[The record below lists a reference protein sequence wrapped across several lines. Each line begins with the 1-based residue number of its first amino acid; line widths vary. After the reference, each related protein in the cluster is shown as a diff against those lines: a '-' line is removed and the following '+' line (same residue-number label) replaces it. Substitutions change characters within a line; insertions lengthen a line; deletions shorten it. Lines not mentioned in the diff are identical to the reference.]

1 MNKVLITG
9 IEPFDGDAVNP
20 SWQVAQALAGERI
33 AGAEIAVLEL
43 PCVLGVANQQLIAAI
58 EALQPLAV
66 ICLGLAGGRAEISLE
81 RVAIN
86 LIDARIPDNAGKQPI
101 DVPVVAGGPVGYFST
116 LPVKAAVQQLR
127 RQGIPAGVSYTA
139 GTYNC
144 NHIFYGLR
152 HYLETQHSRARGGF
166 VHIPYSHEQAAAHPG
181 KPSMALATMV
191 EAVRTLVQ
199 VTLTVEED
207 VQFGDGAVH

>member
-9 IEPFDGDAVNP
+9 IEPFEGDAVNP

-127 RQGIPAGVSYTA
+127 RQDPGGRFLRRAPITATIFLWSASLSGDAAFAGQGRIRA
-139 GTYNC
+139 
-144 NHIFYGLR
+144 
-152 HYLETQHSRARGGF
+152 HS
-166 VHIPYSHEQAAAHPG
+166 
-181 KPSMALATMV
+181 
-191 EAVRTLVQ
+191 VQ
-199 VTLTVEED
+199 P
-207 VQFGDGAVH
+207 

>member
-1 MNKVLITG
+1 
-9 IEPFDGDAVNP
+9 
-20 SWQVAQALAGERI
+20 
-33 AGAEIAVLEL
+33 
-43 PCVLGVANQQLIAAI
+43 
-58 EALQPLAV
+58 V

-152 HYLETQHSRARGGF
+152 HYLETQRAKVRGGF
-166 VHIPYSHEQAAAHPG
+166 VHIPYSHTLAAAHPG

-191 EAVRTLVQ
+191 EAVRTIVQ

-207 VQFGDGAVH
+207 ARFGDGAVH

>member
-1 MNKVLITG
+1 MSG
-9 IEPFDGDAVNP
+9 
-20 SWQVAQALAGERI
+20 AGR
-33 AGAEIAVLEL
+33 
-43 PCVLGVANQQLIAAI
+43 
-58 EALQPLAV
+58 
-66 ICLGLAGGRAEISLE
+66 GRAEISLE

-101 DVPVVAGGPVGYFST
+101 DVPVVAGGPAGYFST

-152 HYLETQHSRARGGF
+152 HYLETQHARVRGIRAYSVQPHAGG
-166 VHIPYSHEQAAAHPG
+166 
-181 KPSMALATMV
+181 
-191 EAVRTLVQ
+191 
-199 VTLTVEED
+199 
-207 VQFGDGAVH
+207 GASG

>member
-1 MNKVLITG
+1 MNKVLVTG

-20 SWQVAQALAGERI
+20 SWQVAQALAGEQI

-43 PCVLGVANQQLIAAI
+43 PCVLGQANLQLIAAI

-101 DVPVVAGGPVGYFST
+101 DVAGSRRRAGGLFQY
-116 LPVKAAVQQLR
+116 AA
-127 RQGIPAGVSYTA
+127 RQGRGAAAAPAGDPGGGVL
-139 GTYNC
+139 
-144 NHIFYGLR
+144 YGR
-152 HYLETQHSRARGGF
+152 HL
-166 VHIPYSHEQAAAHPG
+166 
-181 KPSMALATMV
+181 
-191 EAVRTLVQ
+191 
-199 VTLTVEED
+199 
-207 VQFGDGAVH
+207 

>member
-1 MNKVLITG
+1 MSG
-9 IEPFDGDAVNP
+9 
-20 SWQVAQALAGERI
+20 AGR
-33 AGAEIAVLEL
+33 
-43 PCVLGVANQQLIAAI
+43 
-58 EALQPLAV
+58 
-66 ICLGLAGGRAEISLE
+66 GRAEISLE

-101 DVPVVAGGPVGYFST
+101 DVPVVAGGPAGYFST

-152 HYLETQHSRARGGF
+152 HYLETQHARVRGF
-166 VHIPYSHEQAAAHPG
+166 VHIPYSHTLAAAHPG

-191 EAVRTLVQ
+191 EAVRTIVQ

-207 VQFGDGAVH
+207 ARFGDGAVY

>member
-1 MNKVLITG
+1 MNKVLVTG

-20 SWQVAQALAGERI
+20 SWQVAQALAGEQI

-43 PCVLGVANQQLIAAI
+43 PCVLGQANLQLIAAI

-152 HYLETQHSRARGGF
+152 HYLETQHAKVRGDSCIFRTATRWRRRIRASRVWRWRRWW
-166 VHIPYSHEQAAAHPG
+166 
-181 KPSMALATMV
+181 KRCALSC
-191 EAVRTLVQ
+191 R
-199 VTLTVEED
+199 
-207 VQFGDGAVH
+207 

>member
-1 MNKVLITG
+1 MERVLVTG
-9 IEPFDGDAVNP
+9 IEPFDGDAINP

-33 AGAEIAVLEL
+33 AGAQISVLEL
-43 PCVLGVANQQLIAAI
+43 PCVLGVANERLIAAV
-58 EALQPLAV
+58 EQLRPQVV

-116 LPVKAAVQQLR
+116 LPLKAALQRLR
-127 RQGIPAGVSYTA
+127 RQGIPAAVSYTA

-144 NHIFYGLR
+144 NHLFYGLR
-152 HYLETQHSRARGGF
+152 HHIASRQLAIKGGF
-166 VHIPYSHEQAAAHPG
+166 VHIPYSHELAANHPG
-181 KPSMALATMV
+181 KPSMALATMID
-191 EAVRTLVQ
+191 AVRSV
-199 VTLTVEED
+199 VHCALTVEED
-207 VQFGDGAVH
+207 VLLSDGALH

>member
-20 SWQVAQALAGERI
+20 SWQIAQALAGEHI
-33 AGAEIAVLEL
+33 AGAEIVVLEL

-101 DVPVVAGGPVGYFST
+101 DVPVVAGGLFQY
-116 LPVKAAVQQLR
+116 AA
-127 RQGIPAGVSYTA
+127 RQGRGAATAPAGDP
-139 GTYNC
+139 
-144 NHIFYGLR
+144 
-152 HYLETQHSRARGGF
+152 RGGLLYGR
-166 VHIPYSHEQAAAHPG
+166 HLQLQPYFLWSASLSGDASFAGQG
-181 KPSMALATMV
+181 R
-191 EAVRTLVQ
+191 VRAYSVQ
-199 VTLTVEED
+199 P
-207 VQFGDGAVH
+207 

>member
-1 MNKVLITG
+1 MNKVLVTG

-20 SWQVAQALAGERI
+20 SWQVAQALAGEQI

-43 PCVLGVANQQLIAAI
+43 PCVLGQANLQLIAAI

-101 DVPVVAGGPVGYFST
+101 DVPVVAGGPAGYFST

-127 RQGIPAGVSYTA
+127 RQDPGGGVL
-139 GTYNC
+139 
-144 NHIFYGLR
+144 YGR
-152 HYLETQHSRARGGF
+152 HL
-166 VHIPYSHEQAAAHPG
+166 
-181 KPSMALATMV
+181 
-191 EAVRTLVQ
+191 
-199 VTLTVEED
+199 
-207 VQFGDGAVH
+207 

>member
-1 MNKVLITG
+1 MNKVLVTG

-20 SWQVAQALAGERI
+20 SWQVAQALAGEQI

-43 PCVLGVANQQLIAAI
+43 PCVLGQANLQLIAAI

-101 DVPVVAGGPVGYFST
+101 DVPVVAGGPAGYFST

-127 RQGIPAGVSYTA
+127 RQGIPAGCPIRQALITATISFTVCGTIWRRSTRGSGDSCIFRTATRWRRRIRVSRVWRWRRWWKRY
-139 GTYNC
+139 
-144 NHIFYGLR
+144 
-152 HYLETQHSRARGGF
+152 
-166 VHIPYSHEQAAAHPG
+166 
-181 KPSMALATMV
+181 ALSC
-191 EAVRTLVQ
+191 R
-199 VTLTVEED
+199 
-207 VQFGDGAVH
+207 

>member
-1 MNKVLITG
+1 MMNKVLVTG

-20 SWQVAQALAGERI
+20 SWQVAQALAGEHI

-101 DVPVVAGGPVGYFST
+101 DVPVVAGGPVGYFSA
-116 LPVKAAVQQLR
+116 LPLKAAVQQLR
-127 RQGIPAGVSYTA
+127 RQGIPAAVSYTA

-144 NHIFYGLR
+144 NHIFTVCVTIWRRTLRGLR
-152 HYLETQHSRARGGF
+152 AGSCIFRAAMNWRRRIRASRAWRWRRWW
-166 VHIPYSHEQAAAHPG
+166 
-181 KPSMALATMV
+181 KRCALSC
-191 EAVRTLVQ
+191 R
-199 VTLTVEED
+199 
-207 VQFGDGAVH
+207 